1 MHAFDKNITK
11 RNDAYK
17 YKFQLNYLIKKN
29 LTLELNRKKKK
40 LFSFV

>member
-17 YKFQLNYLIKKN
+17 YKFQLNYLMKN
-29 LTLELNRKKKK
+29 KPNFKVK
-40 LFSFV
+40 